1 MVKDAA
7 PRKPAQLRLKP
18 RSRGVGRDEI
28 DRMIR
33 IASSAGRL
41 ASGTLCFALTVLSVG
56 LAAAQDEGS
65 RFGEAFPI
73 ATAFGAM
80 EGDPPAAAAYRDGS
94 LVGYVFSTQQV
105 VASAGFSG
113 KPLDILAG
121 MDLEARIT
129 GAVILEHREPIL
141 VIGVSDRDLATFV
154 AQYRGVDVREPLRV
168 TRRAGAV
175 PGEVDAVAG
184 ATISSVVF
192 NDAILRAG
200 RAVARSRG
208 LLGAVEERLDFDRF
222 EPVPWDSLR
231 DEGSLVSLAVTVGE
245 AEARFRERNA
255 RLYPE
260 AAAPAPDT
268 PFIELFAGLATP
280 ARVGR
285 NLLGDR
291 LYNRVMAELGPGD
304 QLVFVGGRGL
314 YSFKGT
320 AYVRSGVFD
329 RLQLVQGEQ
338 TLAFTKEHH
347 LRVEELGL
355 EGAPELREMAVFTLP
370 AASGFVPDRPWRLE
384 LLAAGD
390 DPAGRPV
397 HASFVLPYSLPGFY
411 VKEGATAAEDLA
423 TPLWHRTWQAR
434 WADIAV
440 LALALLALTVIL
452 AFQDVVAQRK
462 RLYDWV
468 RNGFLVFT
476 LVWLGWIMGAQLSVL
491 NVLTFADAIL
501 TEFHWEFFLLDP
513 LMFILW
519 SYVAVAMLFW
529 GRGVFCGWLCP
540 FGALQDLIN
549 RLAQRAGVPQ
559 WRLPFPLHERLWPLK
574 YIAFLALFAVFLGEP
589 TLALTGAEIE
599 PFKTAMVL
607 NFDRAWPF
615 VLYAVGLLVAGLF
628 VSRAFCRYFCPLGAA
643 LAIPARMRMFE
654 WLRRRWQCGTPCQQ
668 CALSCPVQ
676 AIHPTGQINPNECIH
691 CLRCQVN
698 YYDDRLCP
706 PLIDRRK
713 RRERHRESQPA
724 QAAAVGG
731 AS

>member
-1 MVKDAA
+1 
-7 PRKPAQLRLKP
+7 
-18 RSRGVGRDEI
+18 
-28 DRMIR
+28 MIR
-33 IASSAGRL
+33 VANSAGRL
-41 ASGTLCFALTVLSVG
+41 VFGAVCLALTLLPAS
-56 LAAAQDEGS
+56 LAAAQEKS
-65 RFGEAFPI
+65 ARFGEAFPG

-80 EGDPPAAAAYRDGS
+80 EGDPPAATAYLDGS

-121 MDLEARIT
+121 IDLEARIT

-141 VIGVSDRDLATFV
+141 VIGVSDRDLAAFV
-154 AQYRGVDVREPLRV
+154 AQYQGVDVREPLRV
-168 TRRAGAV
+168 TRRAGTV

-222 EPVPWDSLR
+222 EPVPWNSLI
-231 DEGSLVSLAVTVGE
+231 DEGSLVSLAVMVGE

-260 AAAPAPDT
+260 AAAPSPDT

-291 LYNRVMAELGPGD
+291 LYNRVMAGLGPGD

-411 VKEGATAAEDLA
+411 VKEDASAAEDLA

-434 WADIAV
+434 WADIVV
-440 LALALLALTVIL
+440 LALALVVLTVIL
-452 AFQDVVAQRK
+452 VFQDVVARRK

-468 RNGFLVFT
+468 RNSFLVFT
-476 LVWLGWIMGAQLSVL
+476 LVWVGWVMGAQLSVL
-491 NVLTFADAIL
+491 NVLTFADAML
-501 TEFHWEFFLLDP
+501 TEFHWEFFLLEP

-519 SYVAVAMLFW
+519 GYVAVAMLFW

-540 FGALQDLIN
+540 FGALQELIN

-559 WRLPFPLHERLWPLK
+559 WRLPFALHERLWPIK

-607 NFDRAWPF
+607 KFDRAWPF

-628 VSRAFCRYFCPLGAA
+628 VSRAFCRYLCPLGAA
-643 LAIPARMRMFE
+643 LGIPARMRMFE

-668 CALSCPVQ
+668 CAQSCPVQ

-713 RRERHRESQPA
+713 RRERRQEGQTVP
-724 QAAAVGG
+724 AAAAGS

>member
-1 MVKDAA
+1 
-7 PRKPAQLRLKP
+7 
-18 RSRGVGRDEI
+18 
-28 DRMIR
+28 MIR
-33 IASSAGRL
+33 VANSAGRL
-41 ASGTLCFALTVLSVG
+41 VFGAVCLALTLLPAS
-56 LAAAQDEGS
+56 LAAAQEKS
-65 RFGEAFPI
+65 ARFGEAFPG

-80 EGDPPAAAAYRDGS
+80 EGDPPAATAYLDGS

-121 MDLEARIT
+121 IDLEARIT

-141 VIGVSDRDLATFV
+141 VIGVSDRDLAAFV
-154 AQYRGVDVREPLRV
+154 AQYQGVDVREPLRV
-168 TRRAGAV
+168 TRRAGTV

-222 EPVPWDSLR
+222 EPVPWNSLI
-231 DEGSLVSLAVTVGE
+231 DEGSLVSLAVMVGE

-260 AAAPAPDT
+260 AAAPSPDT
-268 PFIELFAGLATP
+268 PFIELFTGLATP

-291 LYNRVMAELGPGD
+291 LYNRVMAGLGPGD

-411 VKEGATAAEDLA
+411 VKEDASAAEDLA

-434 WADIAV
+434 WADIVV
-440 LALALLALTVIL
+440 LALALVVLTVIL
-452 AFQDVVAQRK
+452 VFQDVVARRK

-468 RNGFLVFT
+468 RNSFLVFT
-476 LVWLGWIMGAQLSVL
+476 LVWVGWVMGAQLSVL
-491 NVLTFADAIL
+491 NVLTFADAML
-501 TEFHWEFFLLDP
+501 TEFHWEFFLLEP

-519 SYVAVAMLFW
+519 GYVAVAMLFW

-540 FGALQDLIN
+540 FGALQELIN

-559 WRLPFPLHERLWPLK
+559 WRLPFALHERLWPIK

-607 NFDRAWPF
+607 KFDRAWPF

-628 VSRAFCRYFCPLGAA
+628 VSRAFCRYLCPLGAA
-643 LAIPARMRMFE
+643 LGIPARMRMFE

-668 CALSCPVQ
+668 CAQSCPVQ

-713 RRERHRESQPA
+713 RRERRQEGQTVP
-724 QAAAVGG
+724 AAAAGS